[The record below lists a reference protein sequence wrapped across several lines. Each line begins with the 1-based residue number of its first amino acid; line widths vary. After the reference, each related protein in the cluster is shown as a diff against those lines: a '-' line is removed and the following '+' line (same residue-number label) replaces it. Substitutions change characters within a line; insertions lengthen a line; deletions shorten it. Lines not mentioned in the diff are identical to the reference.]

1 MAKVY
6 SWDLGNNL
14 FSYIIKPEHATKINN
29 NEAGFT
35 VNNAE
40 PLVGTSELKG
50 ENLEAVKTWTANA
63 NIEDYTLL
71 YNKMAASAEIYG
83 ISFGMVDNY
92 IFANSVSDC
101 DNLRGRG
108 IKSIESIGSNIIQ
121 KDDGSYHTV
130 NRCLVTYD
138 DGTTSELNFDVK
150 NGADGKDGRN
160 GNDGAKGDMG
170 IATRTVF
177 AFASGKDG
185 NIPLQPQGGSWDGRD
200 TVIYPDG
207 WGPNDGIEPPVY
219 MSNRTFA
226 TVESAQDKYW
236 SVPTMIS
243 GKDGQPGADGVNI
256 EFIYKRYKVALS
268 VPPSTE
274 NLDSENVDDFT
285 PSGWSDSPSG
295 VDEENRVEYVASRK
309 RKDGVWSAW
318 SPATIWSQYGV
329 NGQDGDGVQ
338 YIYFLNNGNISEV
351 VNPTPSDYKTNE
363 KYQEKDTEWL
373 PSKGEYRNHNNDI
386 VTIDDIHYWTDDP
399 RGVSSTMQY
408 EWVCQRKYRKS
419 ADGDKQAW
427 QAFSEPTLW
436 AKFGE
441 NGTNGTSIRTMY
453 DVTPST
459 GDVPAFN
466 KYDINPGGSWQLGFP
481 EDYEYGENVV
491 WGINATIYGNTNEFV
506 GEYKQVLDSNEEPVK
521 PLDATTSNTLTV
533 YAIPNT
539 KVENEDIKYL
549 IFDKVYYQ
557 WVKTGWEGP
566 FLVTGTKGS
575 DGTPIDYSITVFC
588 FASKDYPPQAP
599 DTNVERDNIGSS
611 KDELGISR
619 EWYSLPDATIGV
631 DGEVVNDLVMRWYRC
646 NGMVDSAT
654 QRVYKWGAVEVN
666 SPMDGETMPGKY
678 LEYRYAVTPDDE
690 KPDTNFFENGK
701 VIPEPELIIDGE
713 KVGWFTTS
721 ANLPER
727 KDGGVI
733 WQIWTWKDGATNEV
747 LEGEIWYGPSRL
759 TGDKGDVGPV
769 GKRGVTGIP
778 GAGYMT
784 LYSLGNENEPFGTDE
799 WRNYNNKSYGPLK
812 ENFKTWFEPCPDD
825 TIIQVDTIEKAQEKC
840 VVANIGRIVHVYN
853 ITEETGTSTPT
864 INSDDYYLIS
874 KSVELEPIDKSK
886 TELEEGR
893 DEFVPYIWM
902 IQGSEV
908 WESGKS
914 EMYVK
919 LSSKPKDATD
929 KNTLNEPESL
939 PTTEQTDYKYVLYNG
954 KYYSWQELEGTEVTH
969 NKVGIA
975 WEPPF
980 RTQGISGLR
989 GMSGSRGQV
998 VYPMGV
1004 YNENEVYMV
1013 TEDKAPYVYDSSDGL
1028 FYVYN
1033 EPTFPWVGSF
1043 PPNPEG
1049 WEEGKKWQE
1058 CEEYKDVEEVIP
1070 YYMTIKHVVGY
1081 NDEGEAVEDFKYRV
1095 NGIWITGDQEGD
1107 RPCSNYA
1114 NKTNDNRK
1122 PAWVKFESF
1131 EALYTN
1137 IGIIENGMIGSAVYN
1152 NEFMFSQ
1159 QGIKRDG
1166 GFTNYAEESKGPLIK
1181 SGFLSGY
1188 EWVQNGKNIDGKG
1201 FCNWQYRGTTE
1212 WIADKD
1218 VNPYEVYNAN
1228 NSAYTT
1234 SILANEGIEKP
1245 IEGVTPIHRFRP
1257 NVVINFKT
1265 GEMWTS
1271 AGKVNFDADGSG
1283 YLLDG
1288 SILWDYAKDADG
1300 NIKPLFQIGKT
1311 GEKGIRFSGGT
1322 MTIDVLEDYKE
1333 ENKKYLE
1340 EEFEKVQTDLN
1351 EINRTILGLGDDIQ
1365 NQIDG
1370 KANTWYQSEDPA
1382 IEWHNSSDKSPYT
1395 SAEEHLGDM
1404 WFDTD
1409 DNKSYVFSDGDLESD
1424 WKEGLDYKKIDAEA
1438 TGITSPHQ
1446 YYWRVASIPMSVY
1459 DTFDGKANI
1468 FVECPSGQTY
1478 HVGDMWLVESDT
1490 YKNETFADKD
1500 TANVIKGTILI
1511 AIQSADTSFFSFKH
1525 WSKKDRYTDDTTALA
1540 AKAQLEFW
1548 SQDGI
1553 ISPTERKSISDIG
1566 QQIIAEYPGITE
1578 QCKQYKINTTGY
1590 SEYTTYT
1597 AATTAAT
1604 STTEFYSSK
1613 DNCNTGTTEVKDSIV
1628 ISSST
1633 FTNTNK
1639 VSKGV
1644 KEDYSNIERY
1654 YDARAKLQNLI
1665 TNTVFD
1671 LTTGIT
1677 KDYFDSANTYTNN
1690 QISAISGA
1698 TKTLVDNL
1706 NSTLQGNI
1714 DGKANTYTQTTDPS
1728 ANWSTTSGDS
1738 NFVAIHEGDVW
1749 YNTNSGTTQI
1759 FSSLEGEHSIT
1770 TAFNTN
1776 NSDYETKYYWNRTDL
1791 PLEIFDY
1798 SDGKS
1803 SIYINNDADTFT
1815 GYTEN
1820 DMWVVP
1826 SSAKENLGKWA
1837 NNTGLT
1843 LICTGVTKSMFS
1855 PYNEKTSIAT
1865 EYHEN
1870 DWVKLDR
1877 YTDDSFAQEKF
1888 NAWASDGW
1896 INPSEMR
1903 ALSDEAD
1910 AIAVESATTNTMAVS
1925 LDLHLNNPTYGP
1937 EDGNV
1942 IYKDYT
1948 AFTTMAYETAKY
1960 YSNSANTNVNDSE
1973 DAYYGAIKVTAGT
1986 STIDA
1991 GVATYKKYYGNIAK
2005 YYECREKLQN
2015 AIINASESKAYK
2027 TSYSAS
2033 SALTEQYFESA
2044 NTYTNMQIEVITDTA
2059 NKLAETIERLQGD
2072 VDGKA
2077 EMYSQDTD
2085 PSSDWKENEEWKK
2098 HLGDIWYNTSSSST
2112 QYFTNEQPT
2121 VGTYISAV
2129 CENNCYWVRTD
2140 LALEIFDY
2148 SDGKSTLFISVNP
2161 TGYCKNDLWII
2172 PSTQTN
2178 NLPTNAKVGDTV
2190 VCTNLDNVTTE
2201 TTAGGKESRATQYQ
2215 KSNWSKLDR
2224 YTDDTFA
2231 KEKFNAWANDGWINL
2246 SEMRALNDEAD
2257 AIAAE
2262 SSTTKTAADSLGLS
2276 ASTPTYGAKDGYS
2289 AYTSYTKFAAMA
2301 YETAKYYGNSGNSS
2315 NLTDTDDP
2323 YYGAIAI
2330 TGGTSTDLTNKDVY
2344 KKYYGNIEQYYINR
2358 EKLQN
2363 AVIKASEDKAYKSSK
2378 EYADTQY
2385 KSATAYT
2392 STQINAINSGITSI
2406 NTTLINLQGDVDG
2419 KAEMYSQPTDPSSAW
2434 KTVAEADKHK
2444 GDIWYNTN
2452 SGSTQTFT
2460 NVSGGTC
2467 IEAATTAGTYYWVR
2481 TDMPL
2486 ELFDY
2491 SDGKSTLYVCDNP
2504 SGYQE
2509 NDLWIIPSTQT
2520 SNLPAKAKVGDTV
2533 VCTSAITANTNTGK
2547 TTGGHVYATKYRK
2560 EDWSKLDRYTDDSY
2574 AKNKF
2579 TDWASDYKISPVERE
2594 ALKRELD
2601 AIKQDY
2607 SGTTGSSYY
2616 STSWPGHTNFNNA
2629 FTKACKAISAHTNST
2644 GDTAIEITG
2653 KTTTNGDTD
2662 YGWISQFHV
2671 EKQKAR
2677 KYVDEQIQN
2686 SAVSASTGTTASYKD
2701 DMAKQLGYSDY
2712 DDMVSDVKTNGSI
2725 IQEGGYLNA
2734 GLIEASAIT
2743 ADMIAA
2749 SAITA
2754 DKIAANAIT
2763 ADMISGTVAN
2773 IVSAE
2778 IKDLTVEKLDT
2789 KLQQTNTIGKVSI
2802 QNNEINVYA
2811 NAIDYNEVVKITGQ
2825 NMPTIKSGETLTLN
2839 TNISELF
2846 EGSVQ
2851 GTGGDYKKSSIKT
2864 LSKFTTPTGYCN
2876 YRIMIDTAPIIA
2888 IDFNYSGRLDEQ
2900 TPVAGM
2906 DVDCLFKIREL
2917 GSSVDTVLTRCSYR
2931 RHINYDDP
2939 TAPSS
2944 FGSYVTGGTNT
2955 EIVLKRNTTYEFICS
2970 TTVENLCDPSI
2981 DGYVSL
2987 SRIGKYK
2994 LEESLNKLDV
3004 GVDGMRYVISSNAMF
3019 ECYKTSKDTLNVT
3032 IKSNKNYGLSVTDTG
3047 ITLTLSGTTYKLG
3060 TNYAGDSLTLLKL
3073 N

>member
-35 VNNAE
+35 VNDAE

-50 ENLEAVKTWTANA
+50 ENLEQVKTWTANA
-63 NIEDYTLL
+63 NIEDYTIM
-71 YNKMAASAEIYG
+71 YNKMVASAEIYG

-219 MSNRTFA
+219 ISNRTFA

-243 GKDGQPGADGVNI
+243 GEDGQPGADGVNI

-274 NLDSENVDDFT
+274 DLDSENVDDFT

-329 NGQDGDGVQ
+329 NGQDGDGIQ
-338 YIYFLNNGNISEV
+338 YIYFLNNGNVSEV

-386 VTIDDIHYWTDDP
+386 VTIDDTHYWTDDP
-399 RGVSSTMQY
+399 RGVSSAMQY

-419 ADGDKQAW
+419 TDGDKQAW

-566 FLVTGTKGS
+566 FLVTGTKGA
-575 DGTPIDYSITVFC
+575 DGTAIDYSVTVFC
-588 FASKDYPPQAP
+588 FATKDYPPQVP
-599 DTNVERDNIGSS
+599 DTNVERDNVGSS

-646 NGMVDSAT
+646 NGIVDSAT

-747 LEGEIWYGPSRL
+747 VEGEIWYGPSRL
-759 TGDKGDVGPV
+759 TGDKGDMGPV

-1081 NDEGEAVEDFKYRV
+1081 NDEGEAVEEFKYRV
-1095 NGIWITGDQEGD
+1095 NGIWITGDQQGD

-1114 NKTNDNRK
+1114 NKTNENRK
-1122 PAWVKFESF
+1122 PAWVRFESF

-1188 EWVQNGKNIDGKG
+1188 EWVQNGKNVDGKG

-1283 YLLDG
+1283 YL
-1288 SILWDYAKDADG
+1288 ADKNINWLSNGTFIIG
-1300 NIKPLFQIGKT
+1300 NPDVDNQGIAF
-1311 GEKGIRFSGGT
+1311 EKGK
-1322 MTIDVLEDYKE
+1322 MTIGPLDDYKTKTDQAIEDLSKDIQDLGNSTDEQFEDLQELLDKEVETLQNQVDKKAETFYCSDVPSTSWTDE
-1333 ENKKYLE
+1333 EKKYHIGDMWYNTGTNNGYQLTGTYRWNGSTWE
-1340 EEFEKVQTDLN
+1340 QQ
-1351 EINRTILGLGDDIQ
+1351 EIPHNVFDM
-1365 NQIDG
+1365 IDG
-1370 KANTWYQSEDPA
+1370 KASIFVARPTTDHDGDGYLYHINDMWLLEKDYTATTQLNTTGKLGSIWVATASTKFDSNKSDNGFKWGDWIKKGTELDNWVNNEYADELKDINNQIDKKSDCYYGPNDPSTNWQSTDSGTVA
-1382 IEWHNSSDKSPYT
+1382 TY
-1395 SAEEHLGDM
+1395 AEYHLGDL
-1404 WFDTD
+1404 WFNTSV
-1409 DNKSYVFSDGDLESD
+1409 NKSYTYSNSTANTDTNNV
-1424 WKEGLDYKKIDAEA
+1424 AEFISA
-1438 TGITSPHQ
+1438 TPVG
-1446 YYWRVASIPMSVY
+1446 YYWRESNVPQGVF
-1459 DTFDGKANI
+1459 DRFDGKSSI
-1468 FVECPSGQTY
+1468 FTSKPNTDPDGDGYLY
-1478 HVGDMWLVESDT
+1478 HEGDMWLSGNTTTGEGEILRAIKTVQFDSSKTDNGFKQSDW
-1490 YKNETFADKD
+1490 
-1500 TANVIKGTILI
+1500 IK
-1511 AIQSADTSFFSFKH
+1511 A
-1525 WSKKDRYTDDTTALA
+1525 SKYTDDTKALQALTRLNGIGEDGYVSPEEQKQLKSELECIKKEYSQVIEACKNYQLTA
-1540 AKAQLEFW
+1540 
-1548 SQDGI
+1548 S
-1553 ISPTERKSISDIG
+1553 TNTYYDIYVNYKTWYNRAVSALTYYTSSTNYVSTNS
-1566 QQIIAEYPGITE
+1566 AETY
-1578 QCKQYKINTTGY
+1578 YKCIKIEADYTG
-1590 SEYTTYT
+1590 
-1597 AATTAAT
+1597 
-1604 STTEFYSSK
+1604 
-1613 DNCNTGTTEVKDSIV
+1613 TGTT
-1628 ISSST
+1628 
-1633 FTNTNK
+1633 
-1639 VSKGV
+1639 GQ
-1644 KEDYSNIERY
+1644 YYGNIAQY
-1654 YDARAKLQNLI
+1654 YDAKQNLQNAL
-1665 TNTVFD
+1665 V
-1671 LTTGIT
+1671 
-1677 KDYFDSANTYTNN
+1677 SAAEGTAKREAILSSNTYTDG
-1690 QISAISGA
+1690 QINAISS
-1698 TKTLVDNL
+1698 TTNTLVDNL
-1706 NSTLQGNI
+1706 GKTLQGNI
-1714 DGKANTYTQTTDPS
+1714 DKKADTYVTKDDPS
-1728 ANWSTTSGDS
+1728 SAWNITTGSSDY
-1738 NFVAIHEGDVW
+1738 VEYHEGDIW
-1749 YNTNSGTTQI
+1749 YNPNNGKTHI
-1759 FSSLEGEHSIT
+1759 FTRETYSKTDNLKENIKFNKLEFKLFST
-1770 TAFNTN
+1770 FSFNNPTFKY
-1776 NSDYETKYYWNRTDL
+1776 SYYWERTDL
-1791 PLEIFDY
+1791 SLDVFDY
-1798 SDGKS
+1798 ADGKS
-1803 SIYINNDADTFT
+1803 SVYINNNANDFT
-1815 GYTEN
+1815 GYTLN

-1826 SSAKENLGKWA
+1826 KTGLNTNLGKWSGS
-1837 NNTGLT
+1837 TGET
-1843 LICTGVTKSMFS
+1843 LVC
-1855 PYNEKTSIAT
+1855 TSIAKSDDTLSGAYQYAT
-1865 EYHEN
+1865 EYTDS
-1870 DWVKLDR
+1870 DWEKLD
-1877 YTDDSFAQEKF
+1877 K
-1888 NAWASDGW
+1888 
-1896 INPSEMR
+1896 
-1903 ALSDEAD
+1903 
-1910 AIAVESATTNTMAVS
+1910 
-1925 LDLHLNNPTYGP
+1925 
-1937 EDGNV
+1937 
-1942 IYKDYT
+1942 
-1948 AFTTMAYETAKY
+1948 
-1960 YSNSANTNVNDSE
+1960 
-1973 DAYYGAIKVTAGT
+1973 
-1986 STIDA
+1986 
-1991 GVATYKKYYGNIAK
+1991 
-2005 YYECREKLQN
+2005 
-2015 AIINASESKAYK
+2015 
-2027 TSYSAS
+2027 
-2033 SALTEQYFESA
+2033 
-2044 NTYTNMQIEVITDTA
+2044 
-2059 NKLAETIERLQGD
+2059 
-2072 VDGKA
+2072 
-2077 EMYSQDTD
+2077 
-2085 PSSDWKENEEWKK
+2085 
-2098 HLGDIWYNTSSSST
+2098 
-2112 QYFTNEQPT
+2112 
-2121 VGTYISAV
+2121 
-2129 CENNCYWVRTD
+2129 
-2140 LALEIFDY
+2140 
-2148 SDGKSTLFISVNP
+2148 
-2161 TGYCKNDLWII
+2161 
-2172 PSTQTN
+2172 
-2178 NLPTNAKVGDTV
+2178 
-2190 VCTNLDNVTTE
+2190 
-2201 TTAGGKESRATQYQ
+2201 
-2215 KSNWSKLDR
+2215 

-2231 KEKFNAWANDGWINL
+2231 KEKFDTWASDGYL
-2246 SEMRALNDEAD
+2246 SPLERKMLKDEAE
-2257 AIAAE
+2257 AIMSE
-2262 SSTTKTAADSLGLS
+2262 S
-2276 ASTPTYGAKDGYS
+2276 ASTYTQAKTYLGENHNS
-2289 AYTSYTKFAAMA
+2289 TVAYMNAVDYAYRTAM
-2301 YETAKYYGNSGNSS
+2301 YYYKEVDSG
-2315 NLTDTDDP
+2315 LTNTIQIS
-2323 YYGAIAI
+2323 GE
-2330 TGGTSTDLTNKDVY
+2330 TSTGNNKT
-2344 KKYYGNIEQYYINR
+2344 YYGNIKNYYKIRQQTQDAIVNKVNANIPTIP
-2358 EKLQN
+2358 EIPDVDYITDLFPSITNSNGASLSGYLGVKDSSNNIIAYLDGSGIITDSNEGKLIFASGIPSGTQDLSKR
-2363 AVIKASEDKAYKSSK
+2363 AASATTKIYSSGKIECSEGEFKGIIKATGGEIGSLLIDVNPNTNETTIYNSDPCFGGLDNSISFGTNGYWATTTYNDIDYACKGGNTVHIDGIGFHSMRHSKNTSLENYYENAAEYSDIYIDHDTSLYDGSE
-2378 EYADTQY
+2378 
-2385 KSATAYT
+2385 TAITVTSGLFVGLRRPIRVDST
-2392 STQINAINSGITSI
+2392 STSI
-2406 NTTLINLQGDVDG
+2406 MVFENDHTIIST
-2419 KAEMYSQPTDPSSAW
+2419 KAFGEGEERYVHIPTDPPVGQEYVIMCTRRYSANLDKNKSKFYIASNNKTFFNCTDSSTSTGSVVW
-2434 KTVAEADKHK
+2434 KEACVECRLWYD
-2444 GDIWYNTN
+2444 GNIWYYSYN
-2452 SGSTQTFT
+2452 S
-2460 NVSGGTC
+2460 
-2467 IEAATTAGTYYWVR
+2467 W
-2481 TDMPL
+2481 
-2486 ELFDY
+2486 
-2491 SDGKSTLYVCDNP
+2491 
-2504 SGYQE
+2504 
-2509 NDLWIIPSTQT
+2509 
-2520 SNLPAKAKVGDTV
+2520 
-2533 VCTSAITANTNTGK
+2533 
-2547 TTGGHVYATKYRK
+2547 TK
-2560 EDWSKLDRYTDDSY
+2560 
-2574 AKNKF
+2574 
-2579 TDWASDYKISPVERE
+2579 
-2594 ALKRELD
+2594 
-2601 AIKQDY
+2601 
-2607 SGTTGSSYY
+2607 
-2616 STSWPGHTNFNNA
+2616 
-2629 FTKACKAISAHTNST
+2629 
-2644 GDTAIEITG
+2644 
-2653 KTTTNGDTD
+2653 
-2662 YGWISQFHV
+2662 
-2671 EKQKAR
+2671 
-2677 KYVDEQIQN
+2677 
-2686 SAVSASTGTTASYKD
+2686 
-2701 DMAKQLGYSDY
+2701 
-2712 DDMVSDVKTNGSI
+2712 
-2725 IQEGGYLNA
+2725 
-2734 GLIEASAIT
+2734 
-2743 ADMIAA
+2743 
-2749 SAITA
+2749 
-2754 DKIAANAIT
+2754 
-2763 ADMISGTVAN
+2763 
-2773 IVSAE
+2773 
-2778 IKDLTVEKLDT
+2778 
-2789 KLQQTNTIGKVSI
+2789 
-2802 QNNEINVYA
+2802 
-2811 NAIDYNEVVKITGQ
+2811 
-2825 NMPTIKSGETLTLN
+2825 
-2839 TNISELF
+2839 
-2846 EGSVQ
+2846 
-2851 GTGGDYKKSSIKT
+2851 
-2864 LSKFTTPTGYCN
+2864 
-2876 YRIMIDTAPIIA
+2876 
-2888 IDFNYSGRLDEQ
+2888 
-2900 TPVAGM
+2900 
-2906 DVDCLFKIREL
+2906 
-2917 GSSVDTVLTRCSYR
+2917 
-2931 RHINYDDP
+2931 
-2939 TAPSS
+2939 
-2944 FGSYVTGGTNT
+2944 
-2955 EIVLKRNTTYEFICS
+2955 
-2970 TTVENLCDPSI
+2970 
-2981 DGYVSL
+2981 
-2987 SRIGKYK
+2987 
-2994 LEESLNKLDV
+2994 
-3004 GVDGMRYVISSNAMF
+3004 
-3019 ECYKTSKDTLNVT
+3019 
-3032 IKSNKNYGLSVTDTG
+3032 
-3047 ITLTLSGTTYKLG
+3047 
-3060 TNYAGDSLTLLKL
+3060 
-3073 N
+3073 